1 MMLNSYLLKKPH
13 LAAGLTVG
21 LAGLTA
27 LATVVLI
34 IWPNIQTIFNLNQ
47 QIMAERESL
56 EMLYQRGQKI
66 RQTTAQLEKIKP
78 SLSDLE
84 TMFIKPEDELSFVTT
99 LETIAQ
105 QNKVN
110 QKITLR
116 PKEDKTIKNK
126 DLNLQIQT
134 TGQFNDLL
142 DYLNDLEKMNYYLNL
157 DLVRF
162 TKPD

>member
-1 MMLNSYLLKKPH
+1 
-13 LAAGLTVG
+13 
-21 LAGLTA
+21 
-27 LATVVLI
+27 
-34 IWPNIQTIFNLNQ
+34 
-47 QIMAERESL
+47 
-56 EMLYQRGQKI
+56 
-66 RQTTAQLEKIKP
+66 
-78 SLSDLE
+78 
-84 TMFIKPEDELSFVTT
+84 TT

-162 TKPD
+162 TKPDNQGQNNNLLQLNLAGTAFYKL